1 MAAYYRVNF
10 EIATNEDLR
19 QAFALT
25 DSAAVPVSL
34 TGSSL
39 KMDIEFQSGVD
50 VLELTIANSRIAVT
64 NAAAGEF
71 TIQVPASVIG
81 TLAAGSYQ
89 HDLVLTQAN
98 GEVHRVWAGTL
109 TLVRGV
115 TE

>member
-19 QAFALT
+19 QSFVLT
-25 DSAAVPVSL
+25 NNAASAVNL
-34 TGSSL
+34 TGAGL
-39 KMDIEFQSGVD
+39 KMDVEFQSGVD
-50 VLELTIANSRIAVT
+50 VLELTIANGRIVIA

-71 TIQVPASVIG
+71 QIAVPASIIG
-81 TLAAGSYQ
+81 TLAPGSYQ
-89 HDLVLTQAN
+89 HDMVLTAAN
-98 GEVHRVWAGTL
+98 GEVHRIWTGSL